1 MMAAIPAPMVKTE
14 PREGVQDVVLGED
27 AAELRRQ
34 LEAVAAERDYLLVH
48 SRNLEAELR
57 DRARD
62 PGRVR
67 DLEQRLA
74 HAESCLRQVSPVHMA
89 KWLILRPDAA
99 WPRVWRRL
107 RDGAWWRIR
116 ERYRVLRLKLR

>member
-1 MMAAIPAPMVKTE
+1 MMETAPNDAART
-14 PREGVQDVVLGED
+14 VVESDD
-27 AAELRRQ
+27 AAELARQ
-34 LEAVAAERDYLLVH
+34 LELMKAERDYLLAH

-57 DRARD
+57 HRAGE

-74 HAESCLRQVSPVHMA
+74 HAESCLRQVSVVHTA

-99 WPRVWRRL
+99 WPRIWRRL
-107 RDGAWWRIR
+107 RDSTWWLIR
-116 ERYRVLRLKLR
+116 ERYRVLRLKWR